1 MSNGAI
7 IKKTYIYENIDL
19 RSVTLVK
26 GGRSTFPLFINDLQ
40 EAGSGGAGGGGA
52 GGGGAGSGEPG
63 GGGAGG
69 GGAGGGGAGGGGA
82 GGGGAGGIKKSVYLL
97 RYTLFF

>member
-26 GGRSTFPLFINDLQ
+26 GGRSTFPLFISNLHKALIYQQLTESPYISATYIKPLYISNLQ
-40 EAGSGGAGGGGA
+40 NQTFILS
-52 GGGGAGSGEPG
+52 
-63 GGGAGG
+63 
-69 GGAGGGGAGGGGA
+69 
-82 GGGGAGGIKKSVYLL
+82 SVQKIGVLALL
-97 RYTLFF
+97 

>member
-52 GGGGAGSGEPG
+52 GGGGAG
-63 GGGAGG
+63 
-69 GGAGGGGAGGGGA
+69 GGGA
-82 GGGGAGGIKKSVYLL
+82 GGGGAGGIKKERILVKVYA
-97 RYTLFF
+97 LFLFS

>member
-26 GGRSTFPLFINDLQ
+26 GGRSTFPLFISNLHKAPIYQQLTESPYISATYIKPLYISNLQ
-40 EAGSGGAGGGGA
+40 KA
-52 GGGGAGSGEPG
+52 P
-63 GGGAGG
+63 
-69 GGAGGGGAGGGGA
+69 
-82 GGGGAGGIKKSVYLL
+82 IYQQL
-97 RYTLFF
+97 T